1 MPRAEV
7 GRDVIHHPAVGEIAE
22 HGRRVRVAADA
33 DALAHLGRAGRRV
46 RRRAHQLETLLL
58 RLYLLGHYALRR
70 TSWNSKKASAS
81 AWGASGKKGEAR
93 TPQSMMSAS
102 VITEPTTSKLRIPSS
117 IAHGLS

>member
-46 RRRAHQLETLLL
+46 RHRAHQLETLTTAIFA
-58 RLYLLGHYALRR
+58 RALRTTAHQLELEEGLGLGVGR
-70 TSWNSKKASAS
+70 VREEGRGSHAAEHDVGVRHHR
-81 AWGASGKKGEAR
+81 AHHLEA
-93 TPQSMMSAS
+93 
-102 VITEPTTSKLRIPSS
+102 
-117 IAHGLS
+117 AHPE